1 MTFHVH
7 HPTGAICGATED
19 ILLSKSVEAI
29 DCPDC
34 LEMIRKAGQKA
45 HLRRRKFSDSLI
57 IYKALTDN
65 NNKQKLSKDDYESYC
80 QRYSELTDEIEQLN
94 PDNDKEAYLMGML
107 ESEVHYG

>member
-1 MTFHVH
+1 MLFHVH

-19 ILLSKSVEAI
+19 ILLSKSVEVI
-29 DCPDC
+29 DCPNC
-34 LEMIRKAGQKA
+34 LELIRKAGQKA
-45 HLRRRKFSDSLI
+45 HQRRRKFSDSLI
-57 IYKALTDN
+57 IYKALTG
-65 NNKQKLSKDDYESYC
+65 NNKPKLSKDDYESYR